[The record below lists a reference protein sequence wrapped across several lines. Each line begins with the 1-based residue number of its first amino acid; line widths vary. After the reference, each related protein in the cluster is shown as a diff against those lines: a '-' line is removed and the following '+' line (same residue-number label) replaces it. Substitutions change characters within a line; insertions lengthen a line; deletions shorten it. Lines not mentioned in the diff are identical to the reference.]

1 MHISENVAEDMNDEF
16 KENRG
21 KYVVSDIHELKRK
34 RDELMER
41 LRTETESLTQQE
53 QEIYSSAVELMLQQR
68 DNVKTLFQVFD
79 ITFAAIVAAKE
90 GQDRKLMIL
99 NQMKIILI
107 CKITS

>member
-1 MHISENVAEDMNDEF
+1 MNDEF
-16 KENRG
+16 KGNHG
-21 KYVVSDIHELKRK
+21 KHVVSDVRELKRK

-68 DNVKTLFQVFD
+68 DNVKTLFQVLD
-79 ITFAAIVAAKE
+79 IRCAAIVAAKK

-99 NQMKIILI
+99 NQMKII
-107 CKITS
+107 KKS